1 MDYVAAA
8 KEILSYIGGFE
19 NILSISHCSTRL
31 RFRLVDES
39 KINDEQM
46 KNITGVHGI
55 IRRGSQYQV
64 VIGPEV
70 IKVYD
75 LLKKNIINDNYQ
87 GRDNISESGNKSG
100 REDSSVSES
109 ILEWNNIQNRESIQE
124 KKSII
129 SISVDSPISGIVK
142 PLSVVNDP
150 AFASEVLG
158 KGIAI
163 LPEDGKVYAPFDGT
177 VITIFSTLHAICLLS
192 DQGMEILIHIGLNT
206 VRLNGQYFT
215 AYVKTSDK
223 VKKGELM
230 LEFDLYRI
238 KEIGYDTV
246 IPIIITNSDHYK
258 EMNLFINQKVSK
270 GDKIMEMID
279 DNRTGN

>member
-246 IPIIITNSDHYK
+246 IPIIITNSDYYK

>member
-8 KEILSYIGGFE
+8 KEILSFIGGIE

-124 KKSII
+124 KKSKI